1 MTEIFFVSG
10 FFIFGI
16 LGMAFWIWMLID
28 CLSKE
33 PSEGN
38 EKIVWVLV
46 IVFTNWIGALLYF
59 FIRRPDRM
67 RRLGR

>member
-67 RRLGR
+67 RRFGR